1 MNWIIFTFL
10 AIIFRAIYSLGTRRL
25 SRDVTISP
33 ITLSF
38 LLTASTGL
46 LILFFNPL
54 LGGLDFS
61 GVKSNVMTLALI
73 VITSVAGNIVY
84 FAGQKKLDA
93 GVTQIIFSSI
103 LIWGGILSVLF
114 LQSTFSIPQV
124 IGMIILL
131 TAIIMVQYKKKGSVS
146 INKSALYI
154 ILSAMLFALFQVGSA
169 HVSTSI
175 HVAAYLLITSLGT
188 ALTILCTSFNTIK
201 KDYVALKTHFK
212 GTVTNLFVASG
223 TSSLYMMFSF
233 LAYKTAPDKGVVV
246 VLLTSQVILSVLFG
260 IVFLK
265 ERENI
270 KVKIIAGVLALIAG
284 ILIKS

>member
-1 MNWIIFTFL
+1 MNWIILTFL

-25 SRDVTISP
+25 SRDITVSP

-46 LILFFNPL
+46 LILLFNPL
-54 LGGLDFS
+54 FGGLDFS
-61 GVKSNVMTLALI
+61 GVKSNLMTLVLI
-73 VITSVAGNIVY
+73 LSTSVAGNIVY

-103 LIWGGILSVLF
+103 LIWGGILSALF
-114 LQSTFSIPQV
+114 LQSTFSAQQV

-131 TAIIMVQYKKKGSVS
+131 TAIIMVQYKKGSVS
-146 INKSALYI
+146 VNKSALYI
-154 ILSAMLFALFQVGSA
+154 VLSAMLFALFQVGSA

-175 HVAAYLLITSLGT
+175 RVAAYLLITSFGT
-188 ALTILCTSFNTIK
+188 ALTILCISFNTIK
-201 KDYVALKTHFK
+201 KDYVTLIAHFK

-223 TSSLYMMFSF
+223 TSLLYMMFSF
-233 LAYKTAPDKGVVV
+233 MAYKTAPDKGVVV

>member
-1 MNWIIFTFL
+1 MNWIILTFL

-25 SRDVTISP
+25 SRDAIVSP

-46 LILFFNPL
+46 LILLFNPL

-61 GVKSNVMTLALI
+61 GVKSNVMILALI
-73 VITSVAGNIVY
+73 VITSVVGNIVY

-114 LQSTFSIPQV
+114 LQSTFSTQQV

-131 TAIIMVQYKKKGSVS
+131 TAIIMVQCKKGSVS
-146 INKSALYI
+146 VNKSALYI
-154 ILSAMLFALFQVGSA
+154 VLSAMLFALFQVGSA

-223 TSSLYMMFSF
+223 TSSLYMMFAF
-233 LAYKTAPDKGVVV
+233 LAYKNAPDKGVVV